1 MSATANSLPPHDA
14 PDSPPRLLASLGMD
28 GWFALDAAGCPST
41 SAPGANGHD
50 RAGSAPAEPPL
61 VPHVRL
67 WEQPHLLWLH
77 PDACA
82 LQQAMEQ
89 GEAVKGALCQTRA
102 APQDGSSGRAQ
113 VWVVHVEA
121 RADVP
126 PRTPDTGSRC
136 ATWLDITVAAQ
147 ALALTQA
154 PPAAVHD
161 APRTA
166 PLTDADTTT
175 AALAPLRPATGVW
188 TDPHRFQSAM
198 EMETAASAQIGR
210 GCALLVFRWL
220 GSPNAAGLAGMPL
233 AVHAVE
239 SHLAAARRPSDTL
252 ARTGVQEWAMLL
264 TMLGSDAMVIAHD
277 MHRMALRVIESVS
290 LDLAQ
295 RTGLEAGLALADSGH
310 LVVGITLIESHSEAA
325 ATALAQAQACMPSL
339 EAPGALHGVAF
350 ANAAIQ
356 ERIHT
361 HNTLTAEL
369 SRAIELGEL
378 RLYYQPVV
386 DIHADTVGAEA
397 LIRWANTTH
406 GLIAPSRFIPLAED
420 SGLIIPI
427 GRWILRTACQQLVDW
442 ARIPYKAAW
451 TIAVNISAQQF
462 QRPDFASDVLAV
474 VLETGA
480 NPRRLKLEL
489 TESLMMQDVE
499 GAIATMKTLQTHG
512 IKFSLD
518 DFGTGYSSLSYLKRI
533 PLDQVKIDQ
542 SFVRDLHTDAND
554 AAIVKTILALAHSLE
569 LAVVAEGVETLEQ
582 EEFLVAAGCRYM
594 QGYLYGRPAPIAD
607 WH

>member
-89 GEAVKGALCQTRA
+89 GEAVKGALCQMRA

-121 RADVP
+121 RAVVP
-126 PRTPDTGSRC
+126 TCTPDTGSRY

-147 ALALTQA
+147 ALALT
-154 PPAAVHD
+154 
-161 APRTA
+161 
-166 PLTDADTTT
+166 PL
-175 AALAPLRPATGVW
+175 PPATGVW

-220 GSPNAAGLAGMPL
+220 SGPNTAGPAGMPL

-310 LVVGITLIESHSEAA
+310 LVVGISLIESHSEAA

-356 ERIHT
+356 ERIHI